1 VRQCGTLS
9 ADLHKIYINNLLNQ
23 IENSGIGA
31 KIGYF
36 ICAALTCADDIAILC
51 DSPQHLQII
60 INMAYN

>member
-1 VRQCGTLS
+1 VRQGGTLS

-51 DSPQHLQII
+51 DSRQL
-60 INMAYN
+60 